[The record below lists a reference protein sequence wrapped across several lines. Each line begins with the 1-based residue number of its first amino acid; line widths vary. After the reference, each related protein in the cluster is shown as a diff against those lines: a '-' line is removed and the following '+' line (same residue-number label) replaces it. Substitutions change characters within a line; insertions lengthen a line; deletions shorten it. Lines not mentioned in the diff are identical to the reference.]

1 VDDIALFIVD
11 WTMKGTTPD
20 GQDFQYEGA
29 AADMARRGQNGHW
42 RLRHN
47 LLTPAPGHPTQ

>member
-47 LLTPAPGHPTQ
+47 LLTPAPGRPTQ